1 MTAVER
7 FPLVTWFSDETPHRG
22 ALPPRAHLDS
32 DAPAVALDGEW
43 AFRCSP
49 TAVGTPGFEAVGFDD
64 SAWDRVRVPHC
75 WQLEGIPGAPTYS
88 RPAYTNVAYPF
99 PVDPPA
105 VPDENPTGEY
115 RRTFALPPVTSAGR
129 WLVRFEGVDS
139 AFEVFLNGVRL
150 GEAKG
155 SRLTHE
161 FDATGAL
168 AAQDSAA
175 GRNVLAV
182 RVHQWSAGSYLED
195 QDMWWLSGIF
205 RSVALLHRPE
215 GGIDD
220 LFVHSGYDAATRTG
234 RLRVAAPDGAV
245 VRLPELGLE
254 LPVNEQVDVP
264 GVEPWSAEVPR
275 LYRGTVSTSSET
287 VRIAVGFRTVSIEDA
302 TLLVN
307 GAPLVIRGV
316 NRHEWH
322 PLTGRTLDEATM
334 RADIQL
340 MKRHHVNAVRTS
352 HYPPD
357 ARFLDLC
364 DEYGLWI
371 LDECDLETHGFER
384 VGWRRNPSAEPQ
396 WRDALLDRMQRT
408 LERDKNHP
416 SIIGWSLGNE
426 SGRGDSLAAMA
437 AWVRERDP
445 DRFIHYEGD
454 WDCPY
459 TDVYSRM
466 YTDHAA
472 TELIGRGE
480 EPRTAVAAHDA
491 RRRALPFVLCEYA
504 HAMGNGPGGLA
515 EYEALFER
523 YPRLAGG
530 FVWEWIDHGILQ
542 RATSGPRPGAEHFA
556 YGGDFGEELHDG
568 NFIAD
573 GLVFPDRTPSPALAE
588 LAKTFEPVRIAV
600 TGEGITVRSRLM
612 HAPTDHLGFR
622 WRCEDDGGEV
632 ASGVLDVGPLG
643 PGHEKTLPLPSALKA
658 TPAPKPGA
666 ERWLTV
672 SAVLA
677 VDTPWAVAG
686 HEVAWGQAR
695 LDHPAP
701 PPREPSRPPGDA
713 PARPL
718 DGGGWTLGPARF
730 DDSGQL
736 VRLGALDVIGPRL
749 DLWRAPT
756 DNDELAGDD
765 PPAAAWRRLGLHR
778 LRHRTCSAVAE
789 ENALSVVAHAMPAGS
804 DVGYEVEYRWR
815 AHDGGVRLDVIG
827 SPIGTGEVPVP
838 RLGIRFAV
846 PSGLD
851 SVSWFGLGP
860 GESYPDSSAA
870 QRTGLFAASVSE
882 LQTPYV
888 RPQEN
893 GARRGVRRAELSGSV
908 AGRPAG
914 LRMEGGPFILSVR
927 PWTSEDL
934 ESAAHATDLV
944 PDPEWLHVNLD
955 AEHHGLGSGACG
967 PVELP
972 QYRLHAQRFALS
984 VLFTAE
990 A

>member
-1 MTAVER
+1 MS
-7 FPLVTWFSDETPHRG
+7 WFADETPHRG
-22 ALPPRAHLDS
+22 ALPPRAHLNS
-32 DAPAVALDGEW
+32 DARAVALDGEW

-49 TAVGTPGFEAVGFDD
+49 TAAGTPGFETAGFDD

-75 WQLEGIPGAPTYS
+75 WQLEGVPGAPAYS
-88 RPAYTNVAYPF
+88 RPAYTNVVYPF

-115 RRTFALPPVTSAGR
+115 RRTFALPPVSGAGR
-129 WLVRFEGVDS
+129 WLLRFEGVDS

-161 FDATGAL
+161 FDATAGL
-168 AAQDSAA
+168 AAEANAA
-175 GRNVLAV
+175 EGDAAEGNVLAV

-195 QDMWWLSGIF
+195 QDMWWVSGIF
-205 RSVALLHRPE
+205 RSVTLLHRPD

-220 LFVHSGYDAATRTG
+220 LFVHAGYDAATRTG
-234 RLRVAAPDGAV
+234 RLLVEAPDGAV
-245 VRLPELGLE
+245 VRVPELGLE
-254 LPVNEQVDVP
+254 VPANEPVEVP
-264 GVEPWSAEVPR
+264 GVEAWSADVPR
-275 LYRGTVSTSSET
+275 LYRGAVSTPAET
-287 VRIAVGFRTVSIEDA
+287 VRIAIGFRTVAIEDA

-307 GAPLVIRGV
+307 GVPLTIRGV

-334 RADIQL
+334 RADIEL
-340 MKRHHVNAVRTS
+340 MKRHNVNAVRTS

-364 DEYGLWI
+364 DEYGLWV

-384 VGWRRNPSAEPQ
+384 VGWRRNPSAEPH

-408 LERDKNHP
+408 LERDKNHA
-416 SIIGWSLGNE
+416 SVIGWSLGNE
-426 SGRGDSLAAMA
+426 SGRGENLAAMA
-437 AWVRERDP
+437 VWVRERDP

-454 WDCPY
+454 WDSPY

-466 YTDHAA
+466 YADHAE

-480 EPRTAVAAHDA
+480 EPRTDSVAHDA
-491 RRRALPFVLCEYA
+491 HRRALPFVLCEYA

-530 FVWEWIDHGILQ
+530 FVWEWIDHCIPQ
-542 RATSGPRPGAEHFA
+542 RAASGPHEGAEFFA
-556 YGGDFGEELHDG
+556 YGGDFGEELHDA

-573 GLVFPDRTPSPALAE
+573 GLVFPDRTPSPSLAE
-588 LAKTFEPVRIAV
+588 LAKTYEPVRIGV
-600 TGEGITVRSRLM
+600 GEEGIAVQSRLA
-612 HAPTDHLGFR
+612 HGTTEHLAFR
-622 WRCEDDGGEV
+622 WRCEDDGAEV
-632 ASGVLDVGPLG
+632 ASGEFALGPLA
-643 PGHEKTLPLPSALKA
+643 PGHGTTLPLPAEVRGAAS
-658 TPAPKPGA
+658 PEPGV

-672 SAVLA
+672 RAVLA
-677 VDTPWAVAG
+677 ADTPWAAAG
-686 HEVAWGQAR
+686 HELAWGQGR
-695 LDHPAP
+695 LDRPVPPA
-701 PPREPSRPPGDA
+701 REPARPAGDA
-713 PARPL
+713 PARPRD
-718 DGGGWTLGPARF
+718 DGGWDLGPARF
-730 DDSGQL
+730 DASGRL
-736 VRLGALDVIGPRL
+736 VRLGGLDVLGPRL

-756 DNDELAGDD
+756 DNDELAWTD
-765 PPAAAWRRLGLHR
+765 PPGPAWRRLGLHR
-778 LRHRTCSAVAE
+778 LRHRTVSAVAE

-815 AHDGGVRLDVIG
+815 AHDGGVRLNVVG
-827 SPIGTGEVPVP
+827 SPIGTWDVPVP
-838 RLGIRFAV
+838 RLGVRLAV
-846 PSGLD
+846 PAGLTQ
-851 SVSWFGLGP
+851 VSWLGLGP
-860 GESYPDSSAA
+860 GESYPDSAAA
-870 QRTGLFAASVSE
+870 QRVGLYSATVAE

-893 GARRGVRRAELSGSV
+893 GARRGVRRAELAGSV
-908 AGRPAG
+908 AGETAW

-934 ESAAHATDLV
+934 DAAAHPTDLER
-944 PDPEWLHVNLD
+944 DPTWLHVNLD
-955 AEHHGLGSGACG
+955 AEHHGVGSGACG

-972 QYRLHAQRFALS
+972 PYRLHAQRFALS
-984 VLFTAE
+984 VLFTAGG
-990 A
+990 